1 MKHMLVWFACGV
13 MAANLSGAETEKA
26 AAGSPAAEVPET
38 ALKQRAA
45 AIAKE
50 AFSELSSNLLA
61 AITRSGLNDALPY
74 CSDKAIPITKA
85 VAAKNGVGLSRIS
98 HKARNPANKAVEA
111 ELAVI
116 RQFQADVAAQRSP
129 TPLVRTN
136 ASQAAVVY
144 VPIVISNPLCLMCH
158 GKPGSEV
165 SAELQATL
173 RRLYPN
179 DQATGFALGDLRGA
193 WRVEFQATSPAAPK

>member
-1 MKHMLVWFACGV
+1 MKRILVWLACGV
-13 MAANLSGAETEKA
+13 TAVKLCGAETGAFTTASTVDSSEA
-26 AAGSPAAEVPET
+26 

-61 AITRSGLNDALPY
+61 AITRTGLNDALPY

-85 VAAKNGVGLSRIS
+85 VAAKNGVGLSRVT
-98 HKARNPANKAVEA
+98 HKARNPANKASEA

-116 RQFQADVAAQRSP
+116 RQFQSELTAQHAPAPIAA
-129 TPLVRTN
+129 TN
-136 ASQAAVVY
+136 ATQAVSVY
-144 VPIVISNPLCLMCH
+144 IPIVISNPLCLMCH
-158 GKPGSEV
+158 GKPGTEV
-165 SAELQATL
+165 STELQATI
-173 RRLYPN
+173 RRLYPD

-193 WRVEFQATSPAAPK
+193 WRVGFPPKAGAAPQ